1 MPTRAS
7 LPGIRGQRAS
17 KGRIHLVW
25 VLPLVLVVL
34 LGLLAVLLMPHG
46 GLGGYRTWGNMP
58 FSATTWKEADTR
70 KPDSPRGAMVAD
82 LVREHEL
89 VGMTRSALEAMLGLP
104 DDTRYAN
111 GGRKLSVQD
120 ATEWRYSLGVHS
132 RWQMDMDVLTI
143 RFDEHDRVKDWRI
156 SQG

>member
-7 LPGIRGQRAS
+7 LPDTRGQRAS

-58 FSATTWKEADTR
+58 FSAATWKDEDRRQPGGGTWKGGR
-70 KPDSPRGAMVAD
+70 RQPDDPRGAMIPD
-82 LVREHEL
+82 LLRKHQL
-89 VGMTRSALEAMLGLP
+89 VGMTRRALEALLGLP
-104 DDTRYAN
+104 DST
-111 GGRKLSVQD
+111 GRADHDRKSAVQD
-120 ATEWRYSLGVHS
+120 ATEWHREYGGLLELFPSDLFH
-132 RWQMDMDVLTI
+132 
-143 RFDEHDRVKDWRI
+143 VKI
-156 SQG
+156 P